1 MSNDNLKTQRRK
13 SRVGAAVNCT
23 RAFSPLWYRLRR
35 VTLVAASVCFLYA
48 CTTGPDSSA
57 LDSEI
62 SALKTFLQEGETR
75 RDEVLVRLG
84 VPHATF
90 EDDRIIGYYLSY
102 RDELIL
108 IFDERGVLERRSF
121 LKFPVSQP

>member
-1 MSNDNLKTQRRK
+1 MTSKTKRK
-13 SRVGAAVNCT
+13 ESRARAANCA
-23 RAFSPLWYRLRR
+23 RALSPLWDRLHR
-35 VTLVAASVCFLYA
+35 VILVTASGCFLYA

-84 VPHATF
+84 IPHATF
-90 EDDRIIGYYLSY
+90 EDDRIIGYYLSHK
-102 RDELIL
+102 DELIL
-108 IFDERGVLERRSF
+108 IFNERGVLERHSF